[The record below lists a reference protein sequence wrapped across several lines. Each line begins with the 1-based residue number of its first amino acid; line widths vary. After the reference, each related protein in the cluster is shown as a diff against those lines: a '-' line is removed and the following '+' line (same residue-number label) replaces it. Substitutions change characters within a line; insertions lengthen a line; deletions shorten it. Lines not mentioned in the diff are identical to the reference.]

1 MYVFFLLYASSQWIA
16 LSGVAIF
23 CIPQSY
29 IHNHTYLELSTLQVS
44 GARME
49 LQHGTA
55 HINMRFPAHVAQRDM
70 SRGEFNVMGV
80 ATGAEAHPPKAA
92 PKKKSGPYQS
102 ASLNSMCVGGDFHF
116 RHHLC
121 ISCTFYLLFLV
132 LCNIII

>member
-1 MYVFFLLYASSQWIA
+1 
-16 LSGVAIF
+16 
-23 CIPQSY
+23 
-29 IHNHTYLELSTLQVS
+29 
-44 GARME
+44 ME

-102 ASLNSMCVGGDFHF
+102 ASLNSMCVRVFHF
-116 RHHLC
+116 RHHVCASRAFLIFSIVC
-121 ISCTFYLLFLV
+121 SAILLF
-132 LCNIII
+132 